1 MEGWREEQRWNGPV
15 DRVTQQGTMPPP
27 GPLAEHGDT
36 DPCGWADIDTREL
49 ATARDTGPHH
59 WAVPPHISERRG
71 KHRHNG
77 PDTWGKAVTGP
88 TGLCRRTTTHISGRR
103 GRHRRNG
110 QEMWGKAV
118 TGPTGLCRRTTTH
131 ISGRRGRHRHKGPDV
146 GRRSS
151 AGQHCDPCSFT
162 GTAVLPTGPAVRSRG
177 DDPASGRR
185 SSPNF
190 ISISTQRL
198 RGKGR
203 GSSKVT

>member
-1 MEGWREEQRWNGPV
+1 MEGGREEQRWNGPV

-88 TGLCRRTTTHISGRR
+88 TGLCRRTTTHVSGRR
-103 GRHRRNG
+103 
-110 QEMWGKAV
+110 
-118 TGPTGLCRRTTTH
+118 L
-131 ISGRRGRHRHKGPDV
+131 RHRHKGPDV

-151 AGQHCDPCSFT
+151 AGQYCC
-162 GTAVLPTGPAVRSRG
+162 PA
-177 DDPASGRR
+177 ASPGRR
-185 SSPNF
+185 SCRLDPRSAHGVT
-190 ISISTQRL
+190 TQHRADGHPRTL
-198 RGKGR
+198 FPYPRR
-203 GSSKVT
+203 GSGARAVVPAKLRSPYSRAVEPYPFY